1 MTLPLRPTPSAI
13 AARLFTA
20 AAAVAAVAALTLAP
34 QRLVGPA
41 RGLFMDL
48 AWPLLSEW
56 SYTEIESTLNA
67 LLFLPL
73 GLALALLL
81 GRWWVLAAP
90 AGFAMSFAVEVAQAR
105 IPGRVPDLDDVL
117 WNTVGA
123 AAGAVLVGIIRGVA
137 ALVRAIARRQRTER
151 AG

>member
-1 MTLPLRPTPSAI
+1 MTLPLRPASSAI

-34 QRLVGPA
+34 QRFVGPA
-41 RGLFMDL
+41 RGLFMDA
-48 AWPLLSEW
+48 AWPLLSDW
-56 SYTEIESTLNA
+56 SYAEIESTLNA

-73 GLALALLL
+73 GLALAMLL

-90 AGFAMSFAVEVAQAR
+90 AGFVMSFAVELAQTR

-123 AAGAVLVGIIRGVA
+123 VAGTLLVGIVRGIA
-137 ALVRAIARRQRTER
+137 ALVRTIERRQRL